1 MEIILW
7 LTQMEIILWLT
18 QMEIILWITICILFH
33 ERNYVDLDTIC
44 FIS

>member
-18 QMEIILWITICILFH
+18 QMEIILWITICILLH
-33 ERNYVDLDTIC
+33 ERNFLDNYVFLLIT
-44 FIS
+44 